1 MNEFLQ
7 RKQKS
12 IRVFELLLCVHQRC
26 YTFHFLD
33 FFAPLQGRQT
43 SNRTVSNS
51 DTTSTAMDWMYGNII
66 IVT

>member
-1 MNEFLQ
+1 MNEVLQ

-12 IRVFELLLCVHQRC
+12 IRVFELLLCVHQRY
-26 YTFHFLD
+26 YTSYLD
-33 FFAPLQGRQT
+33 FFAPLQGRKT

-51 DTTSTAMDWMYGNII
+51 DNTSTAMDWMYGNII